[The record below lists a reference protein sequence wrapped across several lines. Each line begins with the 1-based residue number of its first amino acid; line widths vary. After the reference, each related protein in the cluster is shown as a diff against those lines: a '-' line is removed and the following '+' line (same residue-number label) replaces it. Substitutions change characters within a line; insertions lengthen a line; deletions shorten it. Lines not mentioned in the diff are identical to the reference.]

1 MGWQKNLN
9 RAIFVGVILFGS
21 ICNALC
27 NEGGLQKDWSPAIYE
42 SHAELIFV
50 GSFDGLETDAR
61 ASDAPTCAR
70 FKAIEY
76 LKGPELAK
84 QHIPI
89 RYDLS
94 PIAKSGS
101 AVGGQSELPAKGT
114 VFILFIEKLT
124 PQKGMFETFGGAAG
138 RVKYSED
145 NYDKI
150 MAVIS
155 PFRKKGRYPVTAG
168 VNDEHMDPAV
178 NSGDSR

>member
-1 MGWQKNLN
+1 MGWQKNLG
-9 RAIFVGVILFGS
+9 RVIFFGVILFGS
-21 ICNALC
+21 VCNAHC
-27 NEGGLQKDWSPAIYE
+27 NEGDLQKDWSPSIYE

-84 QHIPI
+84 QYIPI

-94 PIAKSGS
+94 TVAKSDS
-101 AVGGQSELPAKGT
+101 VIGGQSELPAKGT
-114 VFILFIEKLT
+114 EFILFIEKLT
-124 PQKGMFETFGGAAG
+124 PRKGMFETFGGAAG
-138 RVKYSED
+138 RIKYSED

-155 PFRKKGRYPVTAG
+155 PFRKKGRYPVATGGKEEHVDSAVHNG
-168 VNDEHMDPAV
+168 V
-178 NSGDSR
+178 SR